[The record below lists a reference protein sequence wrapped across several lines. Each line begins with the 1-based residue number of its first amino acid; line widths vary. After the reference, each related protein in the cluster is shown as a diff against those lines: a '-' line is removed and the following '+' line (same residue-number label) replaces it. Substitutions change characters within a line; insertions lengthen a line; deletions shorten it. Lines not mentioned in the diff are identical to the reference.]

1 MKIFTIGFT
10 GKTAQEFFGKLQSSG
25 AAYLLDTR
33 LNNTSQLAG
42 FTKKG
47 SIEYFTR
54 RLTDLTY
61 VEAPLLA
68 PEDEMLKQYRND
80 NDWPT
85 YEASYLEL
93 IRQRNVAEELDEG
106 LFRGGAVLLCSERTA
121 DQCHRRLA
129 AEFMKST
136 RYSDA
141 EIVHL

>member
-10 GKTAQEFFGKLQSSG
+10 GKTAQEFFGILQSSG

-54 RLTDLTY
+54 RLTDLEY

-68 PEDEMLKQYRND
+68 PEDGMLKQYRSD
-80 NDWPT
+80 GDWPA
-85 YEASYLEL
+85 YEVAYLKL
-93 IRQRNVAEELDEG
+93 ISQRNVAEELDER
-106 LFRGGAVLLCSERTA
+106 LFQNGAILLCSERTA
-121 DQCHRRLA
+121 EQCHRRLA
-129 AEFMKST
+129 AEFLKRT
-136 RYSDA
+136 RYGDA